1 MSHLITK
8 QTNITFDQLIT
19 LFEVSR
25 KINSQLNFQKLL
37 DEIMDL
43 AINILQAEKGL
54 LLLKEEDSDELTVQ
68 VARLM
73 DQRRMDEIVAVSRSI
88 IKKVEGEMKPILLQR
103 VPDTTGVSENTSL
116 IRYKIK
122 SVICVPLSSK
132 DKLIGT
138 IYLDTTQAEHFFK
151 PADLSFLEGFAN
163 LAAIAIENARS
174 YQEIEKLNTNLES
187 QVEKRTEQLKD
198 KNEELITAYDELKD
212 AQMQLLRSEKMASLG
227 MLVAGIAHEINT
239 PLAAINSNTDMFIR
253 SFEKLRIKLGSPD
266 GDPRDAL
273 TTICVMENLANVN
286 LTACQR
292 LDGIVKTLKNFARLD
307 EEDFKLVDIQEG
319 LDSTLELTAHLSR
332 NRIKVIKEYGDIP
345 KIRCYANQLNQ
356 VFMNLI
362 VNACQAIDRN
372 GTLTI
377 RTRASVSQVHVEI
390 SDTGSGI
397 DPKHLSKIF
406 DPGFTTK
413 GVGVGTGLGLSIS
426 YKIMQEHAGSIDVES
441 KKGKGTTFTVNI
453 PIENPNP
460 PS

>member
-19 LFEVSR
+19 LYEVSR

-151 PADLSFLEGFAN
+151 PEDLSFLEGFAN
-163 LAAIAIENARS
+163 LAAIAIENAKS

-332 NRIKVIKEYGDIP
+332 NRIKVIKEYGGIP

-426 YKIMQEHAGSIDVES
+426 YKIMQEHTGSIDVES

-453 PIENPNP
+453 PIENPNA

>member
-73 DQRRMDEIVAVSRSI
+73 DQRKMDEIVAVSRSI

-163 LAAIAIENARS
+163 LAAIAIENAKS

-453 PIENPNP
+453 PIENPNA

>member
-73 DQRRMDEIVAVSRSI
+73 DQRKMDEIVAVSRSI

-151 PADLSFLEGFAN
+151 PEDLSFLEGFAN
-163 LAAIAIENARS
+163 LAAIAIENAKS

-273 TTICVMENLANVN
+273 TTICVMENLATVN

-397 DPKHLSKIF
+397 DPKQLSNIF

-453 PIENPNP
+453 PIENPNV

>member
-1 MSHLITK
+1 MSLHITE
-8 QTNITFDQLIT
+8 QTNITFAQLIT
-19 LFEVSR
+19 LYEVSR

-43 AINILQAEKGL
+43 AIDILQAEKGL

-73 DQRRMDEIVAVSRSI
+73 DQRSMDDIVAVSRSI
-88 IKKVEGEMKPILLQR
+88 IKKVEGEMKPVLLQR
-103 VPDTTGVSENTSL
+103 VPDTTGVSDNTSL
-116 IRYKIK
+116 MRYKIK

-151 PADLSFLEGFAN
+151 PEDLSFLEGFAN

-174 YQEIEKLNTNLES
+174 YQEIEKLNTNLEGK
-187 QVEKRTEQLKD
+187 VEKRTEQLKD
-198 KNEELITAYDELKD
+198 KNEELVKAYDELKD
-212 AQMQLLRSEKMASLG
+212 TQMQLLRSEKMASLG

-253 SFEKLRIKLGSPD
+253 SFGKLRIKLGSPD
-266 GDPRDAL
+266 ADLKDAL

-307 EEDFKLVDIQEG
+307 EEDFKLVDIHEG

-332 NRIKVIKEYGDIP
+332 NRIKVIKEYGNIP
-345 KIRCYANQLNQ
+345 KIKCFANQLNQ

-362 VNACQAIDRN
+362 VNACQAIERN
-372 GTLTI
+372 GTITI
-377 RTRASVSQVHVEI
+377 RTRASHSQLHVDI
-390 SDTGSGI
+390 SDTGMGI
-397 DPKHLSKIF
+397 DLKHLAKIF

-426 YKIMQEHAGSIDVES
+426 YKIMQEHAGSIDVKS
-441 KKGKGTTFTVNI
+441 KKGKGTTFTVTI
-453 PIENPNP
+453 PIENPNAP
-460 PS
+460 A